1 MTAKLPQN
9 DFATL
14 VRRAGLDLTP
24 AQVAELYS
32 AWAHVEPMLERV
44 RAHGRGREAEPALI
58 FRPEPVEPVGGPV

>member
-1 MTAKLPQN
+1 MTAKLPEK

-24 AQVAELYS
+24 AQLAELYGG
-32 AWAHVEPMLERV
+32 WEHVESMLERV

-58 FRPEPVEPVGGPV
+58 FQPLGEPV